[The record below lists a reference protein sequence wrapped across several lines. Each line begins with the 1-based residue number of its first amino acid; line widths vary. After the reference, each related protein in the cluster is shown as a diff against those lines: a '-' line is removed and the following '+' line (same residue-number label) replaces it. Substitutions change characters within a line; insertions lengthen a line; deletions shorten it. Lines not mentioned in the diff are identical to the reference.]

1 MLAFYQKCT
10 REEVHMAEQQRN
22 APDRPAAERYY
33 AEYVDLIVAGSTW
46 EVALREAINEKAK
59 RSWKLISVTK
69 APNVDGLFLVW
80 DTSGFFSG

>member
-1 MLAFYQKCT
+1 
-10 REEVHMAEQQRN
+10 MAEQQRK

-33 AEYVDLIVAGSTW
+33 AEYVVLPTAGGAA
-46 EVALREAINEKAK
+46 EVALQEAINEKAK

-69 APNVDGLFLVW
+69 APDVDGLFLVW

>member
-1 MLAFYQKCT
+1 MTYQECRKKPGG
-10 REEVHMAEQQRN
+10 VY

-33 AEYVDLIVAGSTW
+33 AEYVGLPAAGSSA

-59 RSWKLISVTK
+59 QSWKLVSMAK
-69 APNVDGLFLVW
+69 EPSGDGLFLVW

>member
-1 MLAFYQKCT
+1 
-10 REEVHMAEQQRN
+10 MAEQQRK

-33 AEYVDLIVAGSTW
+33 AEYVGLPAAGGSA
-46 EVALREAINEKAK
+46 EVALQEAINEKAK

-69 APNVDGLFLVW
+69 ELGGDGLFLVW